1 MPHPAAK
8 SFSTFAQA
16 IGIGLA
22 LTGMQD
28 QFSEDSPSTTQNIS
42 IASTGFVFFAIGAL
56 IEFCFYSRSMQQPK
70 FDSTYA
76 ICKALDLSAGIGV
89 VNSITHFSKGID
101 KRTANLGNLG
111 TGLFLKSVSDEVSSA
126 IVNPISSLK
135 WEKLRF
141 LTLLS
146 GDLLIAEGLKPLINS
161 GQPDLKSMLLLGL
174 GIGMS
179 IAEWVYGRKNDI
191 GLNLSSA
198 LILRSSKL
206 TSALNLFFTI
216 QDLVKQNFDKY
227 TIADDGY
234 AVLSTGILLA
244 AIVKMS
250 WERKNSLTTPLLA
263 GIITAKAPNT
273 EILSES
279 KEDFLTLNHQAVEAY
294 RAGNYSDLA
303 PTSRTPH

>member
-1 MPHPAAK
+1 MPHPAIK

-28 QFSEDSPSTTQNIS
+28 QLSEDSPSTTQNIS
-42 IASTGFVFFAIGAL
+42 IASAGFVFFAIGAL
-56 IEFCFYSRSMQQPK
+56 MEFCFYSRSMQHPK
-70 FDSTYA
+70 FDSSYA
-76 ICKALDLSAGIGV
+76 ICKALDLCAGIGV
-89 VNSITHFSKGID
+89 VNGTWHFSEGIH

-126 IVNPISSLK
+126 IVNPIPSLK
-135 WEKLRF
+135 WDKLRF
-141 LTLLS
+141 LTLFG

-174 GIGMS
+174 GLGMS
-179 IAEWVYGRKNDI
+179 TAEWVYGRKNDI

-198 LILRSSKL
+198 LIWRSSKL
-206 TSALNLFFTI
+206 SSALNIFFTI
-216 QDLVKQNFDKY
+216 QDLVEQNFDKY

-234 AVLSTGILLA
+234 AVLSAGLLLG

-250 WERKNSLTTPLLA
+250 WERKNSLTPPLLA
-263 GIITAKAPNT
+263 EIITEEAPKT
-273 EILSES
+273 DILPEFN
-279 KEDFLTLNHQAVEAY
+279 EDLINYKTQ
-294 RAGNYSDLA
+294 RA
-303 PTSRTPH
+303 T